1 MTSKKLLGICRDN
14 TLWRSKCFDESTF
27 LHNLRRRQLLLGR
40 WSDFQAGGPEAARA
54 AGTSVS
60 GAHELATFQSKER
73 KRIMTNWDPAY
84 RGENI
89 CWYDEY
95 IQRNAPAVV
104 NWLQQPTLRDGSE
117 STYIEARGL
126 ALYRPDNPDRDPHKP
141 ETTFAVAPLD
151 DGSVCLWDVT
161 GAKGR
166 KGAIYAKS
174 RPGILHG
181 HWGGSSSRSKKIDSS
196 VTECVSV
203 DSKTHLAFFAV
214 QSRTLR
220 FPSLVLNFVAIH
232 G

>member
-1 MTSKKLLGICRDN
+1 M
-14 TLWRSKCFDESTF
+14 
-27 LHNLRRRQLLLGR
+27 
-40 WSDFQAGGPEAARA
+40 SDAR
-54 AGTSVS
+54 
-60 GAHELATFQSKER
+60 ELATLKNKER
-73 KRIMTNWDPAY
+73 KRIMANWDPEY
-84 RGENI
+84 KGESI

-104 NWLQQPTLRDGSE
+104 NWLQQPTLRDGLE

-126 ALYRPDNPDRDPHKP
+126 ALYRPDNPDQDPHKP

-161 GAKGR
+161 GAKCP
-166 KGAIYAKS
+166 KGAIYARS

-181 HWGGSSSRSKKIDSS
+181 HWGGSIIRKKIDSA

-214 QSRTLR
+214 QGRASKLPPLFFKFVTHPRLTEDAR
-220 FPSLVLNFVAIH
+220 SHRGRSPQARGCGPRVVSLVDRGPFCRGSFDSTDRRDKQRH
-232 G
+232 TYT

>member
-1 MTSKKLLGICRDN
+1 M
-14 TLWRSKCFDESTF
+14 WRSKCFDESTF
-27 LHNLRRRQLLLGR
+27 LHNLRRKQLLLGR
-40 WSDFQAGGPEAARA
+40 WSDFQADAPGAGRAGRTPVSDAR
-54 AGTSVS
+54 
-60 GAHELATFQSKER
+60 ELAAMKSKER

-84 RGENI
+84 KGENI

-104 NWLQQPTLRDGSE
+104 NWLQQPTSRDGSE
-117 STYIEARGL
+117 STYIESRGL
-126 ALYRPDNPDRDPHKP
+126 ALYRPDNPDHDPHKP
-141 ETTFAVAPLD
+141 ETAFAVAPLD

-181 HWGGSSSRSKKIDSS
+181 HWGGSSSRSNKIDSS

-214 QSRTLR
+214 QGRTLR
-220 FPSLVLNFVAIH
+220 LSLLLRQVCDHPWLTEDARSH
-232 G
+232 RG